1 MKFPAFY
8 GAAVADAEAR
18 LLERRHAAR
27 RRAALLAAHARRR
40 LASPVALLAALG
52 AGFAL
57 GSRSG
62 RRGFARLFTALQFVL
77 AALSAVKA
85 AE

>member
-1 MKFPAFY
+1 MTSLAFY

-18 LLERRHAAR
+18 LLERRQAVK
-27 RRAALLAAHARRR
+27 RRASLLAAHARQR

-62 RRGFARLFTALQFVL
+62 RRGFARLFTVLQFAL

>member
-18 LLERRHAAR
+18 LLERRHAVG
-27 RRAALLAAHARRR
+27 RRASLLAAHARRR

-62 RRGFARLFTALQFVL
+62 RRGLARIFTAMQFAL
-77 AALSAVKA
+77 TALSAYKA

>member
-1 MKFPAFY
+1 MRFPTFY

-27 RRAALLAAHARRR
+27 RRATLLAAHARRR

-62 RRGFARLFTALQFVL
+62 RRSFARIFTAMQFAL